1 MHGALTPHASL
12 TLFKVKNDVHYFL
25 HPARDL
31 YDLFVIQVLFS
42 LSRICSGTERED
54 EVDRNFM
61 SAP

>member
-42 LSRICSGTERED
+42 AEPDLQRH
-54 EVDRNFM
+54 
-61 SAP
+61 